1 MTGVVVNKD
10 VGLSRQDRRRM
21 RAMAHRLRQQND
33 LEKYPD
39 LVAKLTGKLAYLSML
54 NSEQAARLHTFRN
67 T

>member
-1 MTGVVVNKD
+1 
-10 VGLSRQDRRRM
+10 M